1 MKFKLIFFS
10 LFLAV
15 SLSARKADD
24 GEALFNS
31 KQYAKARPVYEA
43 LLKQKPNDALYNY
56 RYARCCYELKDA
68 ENAIKHFEM
77 SGSKFPMRDLYLG
90 ELYYNTYKFDESVM
104 AYQTYMATLKPDD
117 SKIPEYQRKAKL
129 AENAARLLTKV
140 DDIAIV
146 DSQVVNKSD
155 FLRSYKFSSE
165 LGSLKQEQIKI
176 PGRKSVDKITYTT
189 QRQDRVYYS
198 DSIHGQLNVFTS
210 YKLFDAW
217 SEPVSIS
224 DVINTTANENYPFL
238 LLDGVTVYF
247 ASDGENSIGGYDLF
261 VTRFTPST
269 NTYLAPENI
278 GFPFNSPAND
288 YMMVID
294 EQRKLGWFA
303 TDRNQA
309 SGKVMIYTFVPNEV
323 RNTVR
328 SEDKDYIRS
337 VARLKVYRKAAQVDT
352 ENQLVGQSQDAAAEK
367 QFEFVVNDS
376 VVYTQTD
383 EFKSEGGA
391 KLWIEVHTLS
401 AVHKKAKAE
410 LSEKRTQYMN
420 SENEADKNDL
430 AKAILDMEKKNLDM
444 ERLISVKTIQ
454 LRNLE
459 NSALLGRKAD
469 KN

>member
-1 MKFKLIFFS
+1 MKFKLILFFV
-10 LFLAV
+10 FLAM

-24 GEALFNS
+24 GEALFNN
-31 KQYAKARPVYEA
+31 KQYAKARTVYET

-77 SGSKFPMRDLYLG
+77 SCSKFPMRDLYLG
-90 ELYYNTYKFDESVM
+90 ELYYNSYRFDESVM
-104 AYQTYMATLKPDD
+104 AYQTYMATLNPDD
-117 SKIPEYQRKAKL
+117 SKLPEYQRKIKQ
-129 AENAARLLTKV
+129 AENAARLLAKV

-146 DSQVVNKSD
+146 DSAVVNKSD
-155 FLRSYKFSSE
+155 FLRFYKFSSE
-165 LGSLKQEQIKI
+165 LGSLKQEQIKLAN
-176 PGRKSVDKITYTT
+176 RKSVDKITYTT
-189 QRQDRVYYS
+189 QRQDRIYYS
-198 DSIHGQLNVFTS
+198 DSIHGHMNIFTS
-210 YKLFDAW
+210 YKLLDTW
-217 SEPVSIS
+217 SEPVSVS
-224 DVINTTANENYPFL
+224 DVINTRANENYPFV

-261 VTRFTPST
+261 ITRFTPST

-309 SGKVMIYTFVPNEV
+309 NGKVIIYTFVPNEV

-328 SEDKDYIRS
+328 SEDKDYIRRI
-337 VARLKVYRKAAQVDT
+337 AQLKVYRKKVLTDT
-352 ENQLVGQSQDAAAEK
+352 GNLLPEQNRDLESEK

-376 VVYTQTD
+376 VIYTHADQ
-383 EFKSEGGA
+383 FKSPNGA
-391 KLWIEVHTLS
+391 KLWQEIHTLS
-401 AVHKKAKAE
+401 VAHKKALLE
-410 LSEKRTQYMN
+410 LSEKRTQYSN
-420 SENEADKNDL
+420 AEADTEKNEIAKSIQDL
-430 AKAILDMEKKNLDM
+430 EWRNLEMEKQLT
-444 ERLISVKTIQ
+444 IKTVQ
-454 LRNLE
+454 LRNQE
-459 NSALLGRKAD
+459 NSALSGGKPD